1 MSAGSKIAARI
12 AAGLA
17 RAGDRTGDGPL
28 ICTIAQKSGAQ
39 DVPWEDDF
47 TSITYSPLTAVD
59 FPVTQRDRS
68 GLVLAVVRTL
78 TVNAT
83 GVVPAKG
90 EKIAVGMTPAAVEAA
105 VDAGTMAD
113 TAWSRIMQVKPL
125 APGGVPLLYE
135 LELEK

>member
-1 MSAGSKIAARI
+1 MTAGAKIAVRI

-17 RAGDRTGDGPL
+17 RAGDRTGTGPL

-47 TSITYSPLTAVD
+47 TSTTYSPLTAID
-59 FPVTQRDRS
+59 FPVTHRDRN

-83 GVVPAKG
+83 GAVPAKG
-90 EKIAVGMTPAAVEAA
+90 ERIAVGMTPEAVQTA
-105 VDAGTMAD
+105 VDAGTLPD
-113 TAWSRIMQVKPL
+113 TAWSRIMEVKPL
-125 APGGVPLLYE
+125 APAGVALLYE